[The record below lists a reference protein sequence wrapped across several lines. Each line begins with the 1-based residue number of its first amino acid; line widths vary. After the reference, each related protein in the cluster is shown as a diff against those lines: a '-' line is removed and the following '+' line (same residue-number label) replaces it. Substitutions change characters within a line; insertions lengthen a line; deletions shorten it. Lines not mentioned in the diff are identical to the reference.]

1 MTYRVER
8 LIFSDIS
15 TVEELGCGLLLRLA
29 CHRRVLVHLR
39 RLCVPQRRCCG
50 LGLPDC
56 GMQRSRA
63 WCGTPG

>member
-15 TVEELGCGLLLRLA
+15 TLEELGRAILLRLA

-39 RLCVPQRRCCG
+39 RLCVPHGRCCG
-50 LGLPDC
+50 LGFPDC
-56 GMQRSRA
+56 TGGPSPRF
-63 WCGTPG
+63 